1 MLEPKNAAQNAEYVG
16 YATPNT
22 AAQKLLPKRVR
33 DDRQFYPIQSTLKN
47 LQVFRDLGPK
57 KTQEYND
64 LFLEFK
70 MYAR

>member
-1 MLEPKNAAQNAEYVG
+1 MRNMLDMQPQIPQPK
-16 YATPNT
+16 
-22 AAQKLLPKRVR
+22 KVR
-33 DDRQFYPIQSTLKN
+33 DDRQFYPTQSTLKN

>member
-1 MLEPKNAAQNAEYVG
+1 MLEPKNAAKNAEYVG
-16 YATPNT
+16 YATPNL
-22 AAQKLLPKRVR
+22 AAKKLLPKNVR
-33 DDRQFYPIQSTLKN
+33 NNPEFYPSEEKLRK
-47 LQVFRDLGPK
+47 LQVFKDLGPK